1 MTLQILCLCHSGR
14 NSAGHFQNRKKGRL
28 KHFSD
33 DLFDKQGTRIMR
45 CLLVVAGTW
54 LRS

>member
-1 MTLQILCLCHSGR
+1 MAKT
-14 NSAGHFQNRKKGRL
+14 KGRL
-28 KHFSD
+28 KTWVWIFRRP
-33 DLFDKQGTRIMR
+33 FDKQGTRIMR